1 MRIYLADLGH
11 NQVTTSDVYPLWVAN
26 LATYTEAY
34 VKNKEKLEFTIFREP
49 DELVTAIDL
58 QAPDVLVLSSYAWNH
73 YLALEFAR
81 YAKAKNPALLTLMG
95 GPNFPLTLLERNTG
109 WEKCLKLILLSVV
122 RRTKVNGLFWI

>member
-11 NQVTTSDVYPLWVAN
+11 NQVTTTSDVYPLGVAN

-58 QAPDVLVLSSYAWNH
+58 QAPDVLVLSSYA
-73 YLALEFAR
+73 
-81 YAKAKNPALLTLMG
+81 
-95 GPNFPLTLLERNTG
+95 
-109 WEKCLKLILLSVV
+109 
-122 RRTKVNGLFWI
+122 